1 LKPPTDCPEL
11 VHRAGLKSPQRG
23 HFGRLPNSGFRRNVN
38 RPRDTAARKSGET
51 RGSRRTG
58 PALGSRV
65 TGDLRIVTDPGPDQ
79 GFEAGFRLIPRGTG
93 SGSEDGAGQ
102 TCGTRP
108 DQSRGIQ
115 PTVTGVRSADAQ
127 ARVQNSM
134 AKSNPDLARA
144 RNATVRPGVPRPR
157 SIPAPYSSP
166 IGGGGPRSGGGG
178 STAPTALPSLR
189 LQ

>member
-1 LKPPTDCPEL
+1 M
-11 VHRAGLKSPQRG
+11 HRTGRKSPQGG

-65 TGDLRIVTDPGPDQ
+65 TGDLRIVTDTGPDQ
-79 GFEAGFRLIPRGTG
+79 GFEAGFRPTPRGTG

-108 DQSRGIQ
+108 DQSRRIQ

-127 ARVQNSM
+127 ARVPTSM

-144 RNATVRPGVPRPR
+144 RNATVRPGGSCPR
-157 SIPAPYSSP
+157 SIPARTGVRAGRKPPFPSRKSGPKPWPCAARLSASP
-166 IGGGGPRSGGGG
+166 
-178 STAPTALPSLR
+178 APIVEAC
-189 LQ
+189 